1 MPGFSGRVRMERG
14 VRALDAEILQAE
26 LPRNPTIGGEVE
38 DFGATDEL
46 SNYIE
51 SEATLRTPR

>member
-1 MPGFSGRVRMERG
+1 MPGFPGRVRMERG
-14 VRALDAEILQAE
+14 VRALDGEILQAG
-26 LPRNPTIGGEVE
+26 LPPNPTIGGEFE
-38 DFGATDEL
+38 DFGGTGEL